1 MNTCMKIVKLLIEK
15 RIGGSGKWSI
25 EHRIAEHLNECDRCA
40 DLRSEMMAPVVSR
53 LAGGTSSSRF
63 RGQVNAQLADTNI
76 HLIQEKALQDNIGGN
91 DMSNGQGIGT
101 EVEGKFFTL
110 IVDDQEFHIE
120 ESTITGGEIM
130 DLAGIPREVGLIH
143 VLEDGTQVQVGED
156 EVVELK
162 PGRRFKKAP
171 RFVRG

>member
-1 MNTCMKIVKLLIEK
+1 
-15 RIGGSGKWSI
+15 
-25 EHRIAEHLNECDRCA
+25 
-40 DLRSEMMAPVVSR
+40 
-53 LAGGTSSSRF
+53 
-63 RGQVNAQLADTNI
+63 
-76 HLIQEKALQDNIGGN
+76 
-91 DMSNGQGIGT
+91 MSNGQGIGT
-101 EVEGKFFTL
+101 EVEGKFFTV
-110 IVDDQEFHIE
+110 IVDDKEFHIE